1 MDDVQRP
8 CLSAG
13 ETTFRNKARNV
24 ESPMKTQS
32 SQNIMSGK
40 WLAEDQTIVLSWIHR
55 EMINVRL
62 TKEYINFKQFFPDV
76 HSVDEEIRNFVN
88 SGHKMSELKLF
99 Y

>member
-13 ETTFRNKARNV
+13 ETTFRNKVRNV
-24 ESPMKTQS
+24 ESPIKTKS

-55 EMINVRL
+55 EMINARL

-76 HSVDEEIRNFVN
+76 QSVDEEIRNFVN
-88 SGHKMSELKLF
+88 SGHKISELKLF